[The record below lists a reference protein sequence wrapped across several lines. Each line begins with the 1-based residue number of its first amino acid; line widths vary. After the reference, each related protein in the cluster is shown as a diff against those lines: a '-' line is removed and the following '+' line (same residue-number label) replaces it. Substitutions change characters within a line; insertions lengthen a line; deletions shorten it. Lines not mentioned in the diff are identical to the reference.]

1 MSTGTLWGCCC
12 SWCNTLCWSSL
23 LKPRARETPSRW
35 TCANLSREEDEM
47 LPITVLATAAPV
59 CDPALALGEF
69 LTAPYWRLWGEFIP
83 LNSLPGLT
91 GYGWKWHGCY
101 TKLLWRIGGKKF
113 TFFSSEQC
121 TSGRRAHWEHLC
133 CYHPLKNTTC
143 QHSPLGI
150 LNMH

>member
-69 LTAPYWRLWGEFIP
+69 LTAPYWGLWGEFIP

-101 TKLLWRIGGKKF
+101 TKLLWRIGGKKKYVF
-113 TFFSSEQC
+113 LLKAVHF
-121 TSGRRAHWEHLC
+121 WEESTLRTLMLLPSIEK
-133 CYHPLKNTTC
+133 YNLSALSTWHP
-143 QHSPLGI
+143 
-150 LNMH
+150 